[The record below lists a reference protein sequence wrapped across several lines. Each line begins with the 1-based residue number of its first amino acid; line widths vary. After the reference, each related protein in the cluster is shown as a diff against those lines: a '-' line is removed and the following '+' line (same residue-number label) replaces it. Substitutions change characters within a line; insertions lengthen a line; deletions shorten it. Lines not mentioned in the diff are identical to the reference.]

1 MKATDLSDQLY
12 EKTNELEVDPD
23 IICINASNV
32 QYEVASVDTSV
43 MPSTLILKIEET
55 E

>member
-1 MKATDLSDQLY
+1 MKATDLSDHLY

-23 IICINASNV
+23 IICVSANNV

-43 MPSTLILKIEET
+43 MPNVLILKIEEVK
-55 E
+55 